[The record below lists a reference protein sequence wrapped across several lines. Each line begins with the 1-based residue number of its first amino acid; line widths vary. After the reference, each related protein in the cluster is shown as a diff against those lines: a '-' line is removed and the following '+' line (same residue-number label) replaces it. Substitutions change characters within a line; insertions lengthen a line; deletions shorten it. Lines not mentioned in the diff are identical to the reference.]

1 MWPANIDPKKKAI
14 MTRVQIARVMKVCFF
29 FSCSDSSFTG
39 AFSSSVA
46 QPAAASARF
55 CLVTLPFLV
64 GLLELLPFGLARLRS
79 SVGESDVLPR
89 LMRRSRCWNLMS
101 FLGLVMVAAWYVLLE
116 RQCSCE

>member
-29 FSCSDSSFTG
+29 FSCSDSSLTG
-39 AFSSSVA
+39 GFSSSVA

-55 CLVTLPFLV
+55 CLLVLPFLV
-64 GLLELLPFGLARLRS
+64 GLLELPFALARLRS
-79 SVGESDVLPR
+79 SVGESDMLPR

-101 FLGLVMVAAWYVLLE
+101 FLGLVMVAVW
-116 RQCSCE
+116 